1 MYRRYTIDEI
11 RDKVIEV
18 LRKNNVG
25 MSSVELAKAIN
36 INRMTLTKYLNI
48 LSIIGLIKRKKIGS
62 VNIWTLEP
70 GIINL
75 EIPLNY
81 LQIQQK
87 FITTLLAD
95 DRNET
100 TKLLLSILY
109 SDTEKIR
116 IIKDIIIPTFNTL
129 REIYNRGRL
138 GKTELITLN
147 NRLFDLMVLILKHS
161 NEEKNHYDVYNIF
174 IAGNEDQTYNTKI
187 SSISSEILG
196 FQTSHVGNIE
206 QYIDPFFD
214 IDIQRY
220 ITKCWSNKKGLKN
233 IFLFSSEET
242 SLRFLFT
249 TAKVLKDKM
258 IDEIKIILFVEKD
271 ILSIAKTLNP
281 DYVTTDLS
289 ILIRWEE
296 DLIKYF
302 N

>member
-11 RDKVIEV
+11 KAKVIEV
-18 LRKNNVG
+18 LRKNDVG
-25 MSSVELAKAIN
+25 MSSVELAKAIH
-36 INRMTLTKYLNI
+36 INRMTITKYLNI

-70 GIINL
+70 GIVDL
-75 EIPLNY
+75 ELPLNY
-81 LQIQQK
+81 LQIQQN
-87 FITTLLAD
+87 FITMLLAD
-95 DRNET
+95 QRNET

-161 NEEKNHYDVYNIF
+161 NEEKYHYDVYNIF
-174 IAGNEDQTYNTKI
+174 IAGNEDQIYNTKI

-196 FQTSHVGNIE
+196 FHTSHVGNIE

-220 ITKCWSNKKGLKN
+220 ITKSWSNKKGLKN

-271 ILSIAKTLNP
+271 ILSIAKNLNP

-289 ILIRWEE
+289 ILITWEE
-296 DLIKYF
+296 NLIKYF
-302 N
+302 K